1 MYIPSIDPSTLPT
14 MYDLP
19 SEEVGEPG
27 LPDEFHRLQA
37 DLMDKTCQSEHIP
50 RDRCFIASDLNL
62 YYDPQNTRF
71 YKRPDWFLAL
81 NVDRGTSQKD
91 LRWSYVT
98 WHEPPLY
105 LVAEFLSPGTEA
117 EDLGQII
124 RGADRPPVKWDVY
137 ERFLQ
142 IPYYVVY
149 DRYRNDFRLFELQ
162 RGKYRKVNLLE
173 SRYWFPELELGLGV
187 WDGAYEDLS
196 GLWLRWYDRKG
207 WIPTPDQQVKQ
218 ANRQIERE
226 RKRTERERK
235 RTEKERQRAEKA
247 NQIAE
252 QERKRAEEASQ
263 IVEQERQEKERL
275 AAYLRSLGLDPDR
288 LPPN

>member
-37 DLMDKTCQSEHIP
+37 DLMDNTCQSEQIP

-81 NVDRGTSQKD
+81 NVDRGKSQKD

-117 EDLGQII
+117 EDLGQIM
-124 RGADRPPVKWDVY
+124 RGADKPPVKWDVY

-149 DRYRNDFRLFELQ
+149 DRYSNNFRLFQLQ
-162 RGKYRKVNLLE
+162 RGRYRKVNLLE
-173 SRYWFPELELGLGV
+173 PRFWFSELGLGLGV
-187 WDGAYEDLS
+187 WDGVYEGLS
-196 GLWLRWYDRKG
+196 GLWLRWYDRNG
-207 WIPTPDQQVKQ
+207 WIPTPEQQVEQ
-218 ANRQIERE
+218 E
-226 RKRTERERK
+226 RKRTE
-235 RTEKERQRAEKA
+235 QA
-247 NQIAE
+247 NQRVE
-252 QERKRAEEASQ
+252 QANQRVEQANQ
-263 IVEQERQEKERL
+263 QLEQERQEKERL
-275 AAYLRSLGLDPDR
+275 IAYLRSLGLDPDR
-288 LPPN
+288 LPPNE